1 MKNITRRRFLED
13 SMLAAAAASAAAL
26 SPVPLLAQTE
36 APGANSRIRVGVIGC
51 RIRGKVHAREFAKLP
66 GCEVAYVCD
75 PDRDLAAELAAE
87 TAKQQSTR
95 PQTVDCLS
103 NKNTSAG
110 ILNRGNSC
118 RLIPGAPRSKK
129 TPVNS

>member
-13 SMLAAAAASAAAL
+13 SMLAAAAAAVLA
-26 SPVPLLAQTE
+26 PVPLLAQKE
-36 APGANSRIRVGVIGC
+36 AAGANSRIRVGVIGC

-66 GCEVAYVCD
+66 GCEVAYMCD

-87 TAKQQSTR
+87 TAQQQSTR
-95 PQTVDCLS
+95 PQAVDGLS

-110 ILNRGNSC
+110 TLNRGNSC
-118 RLIPGAPRSKK
+118 RLISGTPSSKK
-129 TPVNS
+129 IPVNS